1 MKKRKS
7 VTWFFSIFLVIG
19 IGLLVGSFFLL
30 KSFNDFKEIAVEITG
45 KIVQIES
52 YYDSDHELHH
62 KAYVTYTYNGK
73 VYDSV
78 PLNYY
83 SSSMFEGKEIKLL
96 CDPENPGHIKGSTGV
111 SMAGLMLGFM
121 GITFSLA
128 GGLPILF
135 NIKKGVHAKRM
146 LKNGKVLHAVVER
159 IDYDFSYSEYSK
171 NPFVIYCEYRD
182 EYKDITYKFKSDHI
196 WTDPSAIFQPG
207 SYIEVMVDPNDYSN
221 YHVKKEVIEQK
232 IQDYT

>member
-1 MKKRKS
+1 
-7 VTWFFSIFLVIG
+7 
-19 IGLLVGSFFLL
+19 
-30 KSFNDFKEIAVEITG
+30 
-45 KIVQIES
+45 
-52 YYDSDHELHH
+52 
-62 KAYVTYTYNGK
+62 
-73 VYDSV
+73 
-78 PLNYY
+78 
-83 SSSMFEGKEIKLL
+83 
-96 CDPENPGHIKGSTGV
+96 
-111 SMAGLMLGFM
+111 
-121 GITFSLA
+121 
-128 GGLPILF
+128 
-135 NIKKGVHAKRM
+135 M

-221 YHVKKEVIEQK
+221 YHVKTEVIEQK